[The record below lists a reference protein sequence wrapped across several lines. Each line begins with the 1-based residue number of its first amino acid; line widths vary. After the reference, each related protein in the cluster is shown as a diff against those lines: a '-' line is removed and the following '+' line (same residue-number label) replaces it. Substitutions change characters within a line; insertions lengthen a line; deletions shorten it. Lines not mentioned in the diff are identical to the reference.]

1 MLNTSDF
8 PKIKDSEKTII
19 GFWKIFKK
27 FAFKIIK
34 PHLKKLSYGFN

>member
-27 FAFKIIK
+27 FEFKIIK
-34 PHLKKLSYGFN
+34 TLKKRLTYGFN